1 MIRIPFCHYEVLQTA
16 THKLGCRVPPK
27 LFLSLAMKCLKTKF
41 VPPINGRSPTSHIR
55 EGGCELRISTDRPLA
70 FRMAWAIPLTSL
82 RFHFFYKKDIE
93 ETVVSSLIL

>member
-41 VPPINGRSPTSHIR
+41 VPPING
-55 EGGCELRISTDRPLA
+55 
-70 FRMAWAIPLTSL
+70 IPPHLTSGRADVNFEFRRIDHL
-82 RFHFFYKKDIE
+82 RSVWLGQF
-93 ETVVSSLIL
+93 L